1 MSDAESK
8 FLSFLLSPGLFRK
21 YALLI
26 GALVSGTVVLASS
39 LDIYFSY
46 PEQKTAVLQ
55 LHHEKAAGAATVI
68 ERFAGEILSQMG
80 WATHSAYLGEE
91 ERLQQRRLDF
101 HRLLRQTPA
110 ITELAY
116 IDASGLERLSVSR
129 VAIDEEDRGKDYSG
143 RDIFTATLSE
153 GSRFGAVYFRDESEP
168 YISVGLRDQGKNPGV
183 ILAEVNLKLARSVI
197 SQIDVGLNG
206 RAFLVDSNGL
216 LIAHP
221 DISLVLRKTDMSSYS
236 QDLMAR
242 AETGGPGGRQLGA
255 VTTSLDGHSV
265 LSAFAPI
272 ELLDWMVFVESPLSK
287 AFAPLYASLVRSAVL
302 VAIGIVISVLFGL
315 VLARRI
321 VGPVKTLQRGAARI
335 GAGELEQRIELRTG
349 DELEQLANDFNDMTD
364 RLRESYD
371 NVRRVSVL
379 KRYFSPHLADL
390 IVSSD
395 DSGLTDSH
403 RREISVVFCD
413 LRNFTEFSALAE
425 PQDTLRVLEEFYVAV
440 GDRLLEYEATIG
452 YFAGDGLMAFLN
464 DPLPCSDHA
473 EKAVSMAQA
482 MQADMVKLLAAWND
496 RGLNLGFGIGIATG
510 HATLGHIGTRDQYHY
525 TAIGSVVNLASRLC
539 DIAKSG
545 ETLVCGPV
553 RDAAVNVAVFEEL
566 GERSLKGFAEPVSIL
581 RVSYLKDE
589 GD

>member
-1 MSDAESK
+1 MSYAASK
-8 FLSFLLSPGLFRK
+8 FLSFFLSPGLFRK

-55 LHHEKAAGAATVI
+55 LHHEKASGAAKVI
-68 ERFAGEILSQMG
+68 ERFAGEILTQMG

-101 HRLLRQTPA
+101 HRLLRQAPA

-116 IDASGLERLSVSR
+116 VDASGLERLSVSR

-143 RDIFTATLSE
+143 REIFTTALSE

-168 YISVGLRDQGKNPGV
+168 YITVGLRDQGKIPGV
-183 ILAEVNLKLARSVI
+183 LLAEVNLKLARSVI
-197 SQIDVGLNG
+197 SQIDVGPNG
-206 RAFLVDSNGL
+206 SAFLVDSNGL

-221 DISLVLRKTDMSSYS
+221 DISLVLRKTDLSAYS
-236 QDLMAR
+236 RDLMAR
-242 AETGGPGGRQLGA
+242 AEASGPGGMQLGA
-255 VTTSLDGHSV
+255 VTTSLDGSSV

-272 ELLDWMVFVESPLSK
+272 ELLDWVVFVESPLSE
-287 AFAPLYASLVRSAVL
+287 AFAPLYASLMRSVVL
-302 VAIGIVISVLFGL
+302 VAIGIVISVLSGL
-315 VLARRI
+315 LLARRI
-321 VGPVKTLQRGAARI
+321 VGPVKTLQRGAASI
-335 GAGELEQRIELRTG
+335 GAGNLEQRIELHTG
-349 DELEQLANDFNDMTD
+349 DELEQLADDFNDMTE

-413 LRNFTEFSALAE
+413 LRNFTEFSSLAE
-425 PQDTLRVLEEFYVAV
+425 PQDTLRVLEEFYIAV

-482 MQADMVKLLAAWND
+482 MQADMAKLLATWND
-496 RGLNLGFGIGIATG
+496 RGLNLGFGMGIATG

-553 RDAAVNVAVFEEL
+553 RDGAGNVAVFEEL
-566 GERSLKGFAEPVSIL
+566 GERTLKGFAEPVSIL
-581 RVSYLKDE
+581 RVSYLKR
-589 GD
+589 